1 MAPCV
6 PLSSCYSLNTLQY
19 LFLHS
24 YICISAFSN
33 LTLSALYRAP
43 SLFHFTQAELS
54 SISVCECLYTQ
65 GGVHVCVCA
74 QGRDCEK
81 WCVFVCETGVFLF
94 LTISLWESVSQLVQ
108 PFHVFLFEFKLF
120 IVIVQVQRDLIFC
133 APRNRCNYSEYEI
146 TIDPIYFLIT
156 CNNTL
161 SVNDSSVHIIPKK
174 NVVCLCN
181 SSSKRMIWSFCWHHL
196 DHVNWIML
204 TKSQMHI

>member
-1 MAPCV
+1 MKHISLYWSTTCMAPCV

-108 PFHVFLFEFKLF
+108 PFHVFLFELQALYCHCAGTKRFDFLVLHEIAAITVNMKSKLTQSTF
-120 IVIVQVQRDLIFC
+120 LLHVITLLVWMIHLCILFQRKTWFVFVIL
-133 APRNRCNYSEYEI
+133 
-146 TIDPIYFLIT
+146 LQ
-156 CNNTL
+156 
-161 SVNDSSVHIIPKK
+161 K
-174 NVVCLCN
+174 
-181 SSSKRMIWSFCWHHL
+181 
-196 DHVNWIML
+196 
-204 TKSQMHI
+204 

>member
-108 PFHVFLFEFKLF
+108 PFYVFCLSFCLNFKLF
-120 IVIVQVQRDLIFC
+120 IVIVQVQRDLIF
-133 APRNRCNYSEYEI
+133 
-146 TIDPIYFLIT
+146 
-156 CNNTL
+156 
-161 SVNDSSVHIIPKK
+161 
-174 NVVCLCN
+174 
-181 SSSKRMIWSFCWHHL
+181 
-196 DHVNWIML
+196 
-204 TKSQMHI
+204 